1 MRPMG
6 RVLTRE
12 RVDSG
17 KALQAWQ
24 GEITK
29 AMQHVFGEEGRV
41 EVVAARQ
48 LVGVMLFVLVRS
60 SIRQL
65 VSNVA
70 VEACRTGL
78 GGMTGNKGA
87 VAVRFQLAYTTV
99 AFVNVHMCAHTKNV
113 AQRNKEYE
121 SIGNMAVGAPADTPS
136 YPERIQEA
144 IKQQRGAAPGH
155 LLAQDVLVFMGD
167 LNYRIDG
174 IADGEVL
181 ERIAARDL
189 DHLTR
194 FDQLLRERRGSKVL
208 WGLQEA
214 PLSFAP
220 TYKFACDS
228 EEYSDGGK
236 GRVPA
241 WTDRILFRGR
251 GVQCLDYTSCM
262 QVRGSDH
269 KPVVALLQLDA
280 KMGARAEA
288 SQVLLEQLQQEQQA
302 LHHHLLRLATSTA
315 RCHTQQRPPRA
326 CPSCRRST
334 SCSSSCASCRCRL
347 PARTLVG
354 RGRKSDRPQL

>member
-1 MRPMG
+1 MG

-24 GEITK
+24 GEIIK

-60 SIRQL
+60 SIRTL

-167 LNYRIDG
+167 
-174 IADGEVL
+174 
-181 ERIAARDL
+181 
-189 DHLTR
+189 
-194 FDQLLRERRGSKVL
+194 QL
-208 WGLQEA
+208 
-214 PLSFAP
+214 P
-220 TYKFACDS
+220 D
-228 EEYSDGGK
+228 
-236 GRVPA
+236 
-241 WTDRILFRGR
+241 
-251 GVQCLDYTSCM
+251 
-262 QVRGSDH
+262 
-269 KPVVALLQLDA
+269 
-280 KMGARAEA
+280 
-288 SQVLLEQLQQEQQA
+288 
-302 LHHHLLRLATSTA
+302 
-315 RCHTQQRPPRA
+315 
-326 CPSCRRST
+326 
-334 SCSSSCASCRCRL
+334 
-347 PARTLVG
+347 
-354 RGRKSDRPQL
+354 